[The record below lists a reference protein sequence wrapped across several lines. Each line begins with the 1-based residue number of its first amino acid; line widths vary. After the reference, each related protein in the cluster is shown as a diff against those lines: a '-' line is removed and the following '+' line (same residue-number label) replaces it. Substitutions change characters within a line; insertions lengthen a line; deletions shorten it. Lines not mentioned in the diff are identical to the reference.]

1 MDSWFY
7 LWWLR
12 IACSVYAKKYTY
24 LLIYSNVIGVSR
36 CFGYLRIQ
44 IPRDVRFSIIS
55 GQSCEYPLIPYRV
68 INIPCYLGRCLK
80 GTILRSVP
88 WVARVIRANTVPPP
102 DHTSHSS
109 YSRYFVP
116 WTGIP
121 ANKMAMCDCSLMHLV
136 CTQKTLHTSLKIIN
150 VPCLRG
156 TLNVLK
162 AGGLFFVIAGN
173 RNSQFV
179 LKDCFQSNLFW
190 RSMIELVVD
199 RCKIK
204 TTTQL
209 TIFNDIAKKIIIIT
223 RAFIKKFEGLRAGLV
238 VERRGFHQT

>member
-1 MDSWFY
+1 MFW
-7 LWWLR
+7 
-12 IACSVYAKKYTY
+12 VPPYT
-24 LLIYSNVIGVSR
+24 NPSR
-36 CFGYLRIQ
+36 CAIFHYFRSELRVSPNTLPGYKHPLLFGSMSQRH
-44 IPRDVRFSIIS
+44 
-55 GQSCEYPLIPYRV
+55 YPSQRTLGSKGD
-68 INIPCYLGRCLK
+68 PCK
-80 GTILRSVP
+80 H
-88 WVARVIRANTVPPP
+88 RAPPPP

-121 ANKMAMCDCSLMHLV
+121 ANKMAMCDCCLMHLV
-136 CTQKTLHTSLKIIN
+136 CTQKDTAYTSLKIIN

-162 AGGLFFVIAGN
+162 PGGLFFVIAGN

-204 TTTQL
+204 TATQL

>member
-1 MDSWFY
+1 
-7 LWWLR
+7 
-12 IACSVYAKKYTY
+12 
-24 LLIYSNVIGVSR
+24 
-36 CFGYLRIQ
+36 
-44 IPRDVRFSIIS
+44 
-55 GQSCEYPLIPYRV
+55 
-68 INIPCYLGRCLK
+68 
-80 GTILRSVP
+80 
-88 WVARVIRANTVPPP
+88 
-102 DHTSHSS
+102 
-109 YSRYFVP
+109 
-116 WTGIP
+116 
-121 ANKMAMCDCSLMHLV
+121 MHLV

-179 LKDCFQSNLFW
+179 LKDCFQSNLFL

-209 TIFNDIAKKIIIIT
+209 TIFNDIAKIIKIIII
-223 RAFIKKFEGLRAGLV
+223 IIIIIIMPILLKNY
-238 VERRGFHQT
+238 